1 MNRYLVYI
9 LFSFLSFSVSAQVD
23 LKNTLDYQ
31 TGARMGNLL
40 WAMYDGIMNPSDYDA
55 IWRAR
60 QSGIKATPMTLAEFY
75 DSSIPYGWRLPTK
88 NEFIQALKQSKGF
101 IVSTDGKFAY
111 ILLGWDD
118 RNRLCL
124 GLEQTVGQWGSR
136 RSLGGTLRYLV
147 KEGVVT
153 LKFSR
158 AIDDHVNGIVTLAD
172 ENSMYYIVDEYV
184 EFSDSWNKPA
194 RVRLVSDL

>member
-1 MNRYLVYI
+1 MNRYLLI
-9 LFSFLSFSVSAQVD
+9 LLFSFLSFSVSAQVD
-23 LKNTLDYQ
+23 LKNILDYQ

-40 WAMYDGIMNPSDYDA
+40 WAMDDGIMNPSDYDA
-55 IWRAR
+55 IWRSR
-60 QSGIKATPMTLAEFY
+60 QSGIMAPPMTLAEFY

-88 NEFIQALKQSKGF
+88 HEFIQALKQAKGF

-111 ILLGWDD
+111 IELGRDGM
-118 RNRLCL
+118 NRLCL
-124 GLEQTVGQWGSR
+124 RLEPTFGQWGSR

-153 LKFSR
+153 LEFSR

-194 RVRLVSDL
+194 RVILVADL